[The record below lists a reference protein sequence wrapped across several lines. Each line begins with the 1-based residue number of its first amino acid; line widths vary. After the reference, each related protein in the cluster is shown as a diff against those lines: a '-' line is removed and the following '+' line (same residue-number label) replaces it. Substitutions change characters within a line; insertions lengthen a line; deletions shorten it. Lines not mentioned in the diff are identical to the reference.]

1 MQPIK
6 TTALFLLLFLP
17 FAGRTQTTTPA
28 PDPSAT
34 PSEPTVTAVTSAATT
49 NPPAIEETA
58 NTTEPVAP
66 RIRLV
71 PRNQSQHT
79 LFADAGYLAIL
90 STIHVKASDSGS
102 LNEGFDLALG
112 YNWTSRRGLGVGV
125 IYSGGFISAR
135 RDGIS
140 RTSRL
145 HYIAPEFVARQQAG
159 RRWIFREAAG
169 IGYGRYVRS
178 YGDTRAG
185 RGGVGLHERT
195 SVEYMLTRWLGL
207 SAEIRGQWL
216 IVGSPDVGDGVELNI
231 GGVLSIQFGGGIRL
245 YF

>member
-1 MQPIK
+1 M
-6 TTALFLLLFLP
+6 LMLLP
-17 FAGRTQTTTPA
+17 FAGRTQTTAPASEPPATASEPAVTTVTPA
-28 PDPSAT
+28 TT
-34 PSEPTVTAVTSAATT
+34 PVLAENAAVTER
-49 NPPAIEETA
+49 PAPKT
-58 NTTEPVAP
+58 
-66 RIRLV
+66 RLV
-71 PRNQSQHT
+71 PRNKSQHT
-79 LFADAGYLAIL
+79 LFANAGYLAIL
-90 STIHVKASDSGS
+90 STLHFKPSDSGS

-125 IYSGGFISAR
+125 IYTGGFIAAR
-135 RDGIS
+135 RNGIS

-169 IGYGRYVRS
+169 IGYGRYVRG
-178 YGDTRAG
+178 YGDISAHRS
-185 RGGVGLHERT
+185 GVGLHERT
-195 SVEYMLTRWLGL
+195 SVEFMLTRWLGV

-231 GGVLSIQFGGGIRL
+231 GGVLSIQFGGGLRV